1 MRVMKAEGFELRVFG
16 LGFGM
21 IGFRVPEPEREFQ
34 QIETVP
40 TWNMNMVYHKFS
52 EIPYCRL

>member
-40 TWNMNMVYHKFS
+40 TWNMVYHKFS